1 MTAGQAEREEGVE
14 RERELKER
22 GDEGGRVA
30 IARGG
35 GRNSA
40 AGAPVGGETVAVRNG
55 SSVTEETR
63 REWGLQLRPGRSLS
77 TSRGGTAEG
86 GEREKAGRESSRER
100 EREERERKDKS
111 GLERLQSLAGSFT
124 GDSLIVPW

>member
-1 MTAGQAEREEGVE
+1 ME

-86 GEREKAGRESSRER
+86 GKREGRERILTREREKRER
-100 EREERERKDKS
+100 EKTSQDWNGCNLWR
-111 GLERLQSLAGSFT
+111 GLLRGT
-124 GDSLIVPW
+124 V

>member
-1 MTAGQAEREEGVE
+1 ME

-86 GEREKAGRESSRER
+86 ERERRQGENPYER